1 MGKGTGKSS
10 VVRRRKGLR
19 RISGRVVLAVIASAG
34 TASPCSSAAAV
45 VVAGAGSRWYCCW
58 AGMPSGSERALKDWS
73 SWLEV
78 TDWNLRVEDLL
89 LFERSVYVIHSVIP
103 NFALTPFFCDEGK
116 KINEKKRG
124 RGVEPL
130 TQSNGDSTQRSS

>member
-19 RISGRVVLAVIASAG
+19 RISGRVASAG
-34 TASPCSSAAAV
+34 TASPRSSAA
-45 VVAGAGSRWYCCW
+45 VVASGGGGSRWYCCW

-78 TDWNLRVEDLL
+78 TDWNLRVEDPL
-89 LFERSVYVIHSVIP
+89 LFNEVSLNRS
-103 NFALTPFFCDEGK
+103 
-116 KINEKKRG
+116 
-124 RGVEPL
+124 
-130 TQSNGDSTQRSS
+130 